1 MRFHVR
7 RVNDARRHQF
17 QDEADPLTVTPLSP
31 GPRHYD
37 ARGLICPLPVLKARK
52 ILAGMAQGEVLEIIC
67 DDPVARIDLPHFC
80 AEAGHEHLGLV
91 EEDGAQRHRIRH
103 G

>member
-1 MRFHVR
+1 MS
-7 RVNDARRHQF
+7 DQ
-17 QDEADPLTVTPLSP
+17 S
-31 GPRHYD
+31 YD

-52 ILAGMAQGEVLEIIC
+52 ILNAMPSGAILEIRV

-80 AEAGHEHLGLV
+80 AEAGHEHLGV
-91 EEDGAQRHRIRH
+91 VDADGEQLHRIRR